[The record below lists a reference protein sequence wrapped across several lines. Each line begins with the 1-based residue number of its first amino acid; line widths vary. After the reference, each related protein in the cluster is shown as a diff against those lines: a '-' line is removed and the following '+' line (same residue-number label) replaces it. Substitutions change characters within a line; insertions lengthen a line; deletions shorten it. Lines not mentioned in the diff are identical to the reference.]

1 MSMTDPIADYLTR
14 IRNAANARHSKVD
27 IPSSRLI
34 REMTRILQEEGY
46 IQSFTMIEDQQKR
59 QDLIRIYLKYD
70 QNRKCAISGL
80 KRISRPGLRRYAGA
94 AELPRVLNGLGIAI
108 VSTPK
113 GILTEKKARKA
124 NVGGEVLCHI
134 W

>member
-14 IRNAANARHSKVD
+14 IRNAASARHSKVD

-46 IQSFTMIEDQQKR
+46 IQSFTMIEDQQR
-59 QDLIRIYLKYD
+59 SQDLIRIYLKYD
-70 QNRKCAISGL
+70 ENRKCAITGL
-80 KRISRPGLRRYAGA
+80 KRISRPSLRRYAGA
-94 AELPRVLNGLGIAI
+94 DELPRVLNGLGIAI

-113 GILTEKKARKA
+113 GVLTEKKARMA
-124 NVGGEVLCHI
+124 NVGGELLCHI